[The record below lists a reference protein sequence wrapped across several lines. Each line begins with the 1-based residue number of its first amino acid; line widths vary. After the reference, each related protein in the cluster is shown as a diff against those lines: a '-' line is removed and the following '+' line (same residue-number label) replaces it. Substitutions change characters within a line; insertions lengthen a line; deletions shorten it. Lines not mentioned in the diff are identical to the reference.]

1 MGTSTTTAT
10 EERALQLLGSG
21 VLPATVALALGVT
34 ESRISQLLSDPN
46 FADSVAQ
53 LRFENLQKHNKRD
66 NELDALEDTLIEKF
80 KASMA
85 LMFRPEQILRALQVI
100 NAAKRRGQAAPE
112 AITQQQSV
120 VNLVMPVQII
130 QKFTTNIN
138 NQVVQTGDQKLITV
152 QSGALLD
159 KVRNTA
165 AVKELTNGSQRQLSD
180 LSPAGERMPEKEIP
194 RGRQEAGSSYSASDS
209 AATLSFASQ

>member
-1 MGTSTTTAT
+1 MGATTTTTT
-10 EERALQLLGSG
+10 EDRALQLLGSG
-21 VLPATVALALGVT
+21 VLPATVASALGVT

-66 NELDALEDTLIEKF
+66 NELDNLEDELIEKF

-112 AITQQQSV
+112 AITQQQ
-120 VNLVMPVQII
+120 NIITLVMPTQIV

-138 NQVVQTGDQKLITV
+138 NQVVQTGDQKLVTV

-159 KVRNTA
+159 KLKNA
-165 AVKELTNGSQRQLSD
+165 GAVKELTNGSQRQLPD
-180 LSPAGERMPEKEIP
+180 LSGIPEKEIP
-194 RGRQEAGSSYSASDS
+194 RSRQEASGGY
-209 AATLSFASQ
+209 SFADPISTL